1 MLSIDAWLDEK
12 PYKEVYDGVI
22 HEKVS
27 PQLPHFAVAGAMT
40 ALLLRWAGR
49 RGLVGPELRVYL
61 APGITLVPDVAF
73 MSHGRLGA
81 IPEEQRAKPPIA
93 PEIVVEI
100 RSPDDRERNIRRKTE
115 LYLTH
120 GATLVVNVDPES
132 RSIRLSDVRAERVL
146 RADEAIAH
154 AAYPDLRIPVAE
166 IFAPLTALS
175 S

>member
-27 PQLPHFAVAGAMT
+27 PQLPHFAVAGAMIV
-40 ALLLRWAGR
+40 LLQRWAGR

-73 MSHGRLGA
+73 MSHERFGA
-81 IPEEQRAKPPIA
+81 IPGDERAKPPIA

-115 LYLTH
+115 LYLAH
-120 GATLVVNVDPES
+120 GAVLVVNVDPAS
-132 RSIRLSDVRAERVL
+132 RSVRLSDARAERVL
-146 RADEAIAH
+146 AADEAIAH
-154 AAYPDLRIPVAE
+154 AAYPDLHIAVAE
-166 IFAPLTALS
+166 IFAPLADL
-175 S
+175 